1 MWSWPIPYNP
11 PRYGG
16 PPIRTRLRRS
26 LRKQNAKNF
35 ASRSTGEAST
45 EASESLCKS
54 KFTLF
59 TRHLENCG
67 RTHKKAQPW
76 GISRGWAFL
85 VYGEDAFPFILL
97 FALTQSDAQS
107 LLAPPADAQGL
118 LALPADAQ
126 GLLALPADA
135 RRLFALPADAQSL
148 LAPPADAQ
156 RLLALPA
163 RSTPAKCGEFALLH
177 MRALQ
182 MSVKMLVKQKD
193 PALGTP
199 KTGPCCL

>member
-1 MWSWPIPYNP
+1 MYLPFAGTIWRMWSWPIPYNP

-107 LLAPPADAQGL
+107 LLAPPADAQ
-118 LALPADAQ
+118 
-126 GLLALPADA
+126 
-135 RRLFALPADAQSL
+135 
-148 LAPPADAQ
+148 